1 MICYDI
7 FLAALTLKHQPKQDT
22 LLTDHQKFM
31 SQALQLAEQSLKHGG
46 GPFGAVIVK
55 DDVVVGSGTNRVTLD
70 NDPTAHAEMLAI
82 RAACQ
87 AVTDFQLAGCTLYV
101 NCEPCPMCLAALYW
115 AGIKTIYFAAERT
128 DAAAIGFADNFIYQE
143 FAKEP
148 AAREIAMQQLMRA
161 EALHGFQLWD
171 ELEDKIPY

>member
-1 MICYDI
+1 M
-7 FLAALTLKHQPKQDT
+7 A
-22 LLTDHQKFM
+22 
-31 SQALQLAEQSLKHGG
+31 QALRLAEESLNHGG

-55 DDVVVGSGTNRVTLD
+55 NGVVIGTGANRVTLD

-87 AVTDFQLAGCTLYV
+87 TVRDFQLAECTIYV
-101 NCEPCPMCLAALYW
+101 NCEPCPMCLSALYW
-115 AGIKTIYFAAERT
+115 AGVKAIYFAADRH
-128 DAAAIGFADNFIYQE
+128 DAANIGFADNFVYEE

-148 AAREIAMQQLMRA
+148 PDREIAMHQLMRA
-161 EALHGFQLWD
+161 EALQGFKLWD

>member
-1 MICYDI
+1 M
-7 FLAALTLKHQPKQDT
+7 P
-22 LLTDHQKFM
+22 DHHKFM
-31 SQALQLAEQSLKHGG
+31 GQALALAEKSLNHGG

-55 DDVVVGSGTNRVTLD
+55 NAEVIGSGTNRVTLT
-70 NDPTAHAEMLAI
+70 NDPTAHAEMEAI

-87 AVTDFQLAGCTLYV
+87 TVKDFQLADCTIYV

-115 AGIKTIYFAAERT
+115 AGVKEIYFAANRK

-148 AAREIAMQQLMRA
+148 QNREIAMQQLMRA
-161 EALHGFQLWD
+161 EALHGFKLWD